1 VKRLGSGLADE
12 ASRRHQTH
20 LDFMAAV
27 LLDEVDDRDGR
38 RRLRGVKAAGFPRTK
53 RLADFDFAQ
62 SRRVIPATIAP
73 LDGGV

>member
-1 VKRLGSGLADE
+1 VKRLGPPLADE
-12 ASRRHQTH
+12 ATRRHQIH

-27 LLDEVDDRDGR
+27 LLAEVDDRDER
-38 RRLRGVKAAGFPRTK
+38 RRLRRVKDAGFPRTK

-62 SRRVIPATIAP
+62 SRSVIPATITT

>member
-1 VKRLGSGLADE
+1 VKRLGPPLADE
-12 ASRRHQTH
+12 ATRRHQIH

-27 LLDEVDDRDGR
+27 LLAEVDDRDER
-38 RRLRGVKAAGFPRTK
+38 RRLRR

-62 SRRVIPATIAP
+62 SRSVIPATITT